1 MIRPTASQPQA
12 RDAAPTAHAGRA
24 AGAQAPRD
32 EVQIGSRERVKDPK
46 TGLYR
51 DHGDGHKYMGWNE
64 GLAKLSRD
72 MDRSA
77 ALGVGPLGASVASQI
92 ERVLSDKTPT
102 EDLQVLADRA
112 MAEKGMPMSFPPEV
126 TAEVAAIRGAA
137 EPRDAS
143 VRDLRHLPWNSI
155 DNGELDPKTLE
166 LVNSSQDLDQ
176 LTCAERLPDDSI
188 KIRVAIAD
196 VDSLATKGSAID
208 RHAMRQGMTVYTDD
222 KIYPMLPRE
231 LSEDLTSLDPGVD
244 RMAMVKEYTV
254 RPDGTLADE
263 SVYQA
268 YVHNHAKLAY
278 NPVNDWMEGKGPTPP
293 PLEDPKIQEQV
304 RLQDEAAQRIKTSRF
319 ENGAIEFESRESR
332 AQLDEKKEKVL
343 ALVLHQRNRATE
355 TIENLMVAANQV
367 TARFLE
373 SKGMPSLRRV
383 VKTPEKW
390 DRIVEYAK
398 TKGTNLPR
406 SANSGALNA
415 FLLDQKAKDPERFPD
430 VCLSIVKMMGRGEY
444 MVEVPGEDAT
454 GHFAL
459 AVSDYAHSTAPNRR
473 GPDLV
478 GQRIE
483 KAAARGEQ
491 CPYTREEL
499 EDLAA
504 HFTKQENDISKVE
517 RQVSKSAAAKL
528 LKPQIGESFSGFITG
543 SSPKGVWVRIGDP
556 PVEGKVSKGGG
567 MTKVGDQ
574 VKVKLVSVNVE
585 KGFIDFA
592 VEK

>member
-1 MIRPTASQPQA
+1 MIRPTASQTQVGN
-12 RDAAPTAHAGRA
+12 AAPLANAGRA

-32 EVQIGSRERVKDPK
+32 EVQIGSPERVKDPV

-51 DHGDGHKYMGWNE
+51 DHGDGKKYMGWSE

-77 ALGVGPLGASVASQI
+77 ALGVGPLSGSIASQI
-92 ERVLSDKTPT
+92 EKVLSDKTPS

-112 MAEKGMPMSFPPEV
+112 MAQKGMALDFPPEV
-126 TAEVAAIRGAA
+126 TAQVAAIREAA
-137 EPRDAS
+137 KPGDAS
-143 VRDLRHLPWNSI
+143 IRDMRHLPWNSI

-188 KIRVAIAD
+188 RIRVAIAD
-196 VDSLATKGSAID
+196 VDGLAPKGSPID
-208 RHAMRQGMTVYTDD
+208 QHAMRNGMTVYTDD

-268 YVHNHAKLAY
+268 YVHNHAKMAY
-278 NPVNDWMEGKGPTPP
+278 NPVNDWFDGKGPTPP

-304 RLQDEAAQRIKTSRF
+304 RLQDEAAQRIKASRF
-319 ENGAIEFESRESR
+319 ENGAVEFESRESR
-332 AQLDEKKEKVL
+332 AQLDEKKTKVL
-343 ALVLHQRNRATE
+343 SLVLHQRNRATE
-355 TIENLMVAANQV
+355 LIENLMVAANQV
-367 TARFLE
+367 TARFVE
-373 SKGMPSLRRV
+373 ERGMPSLRRV

-398 TKGTNLPR
+398 TKGTTLPR
-406 SANSGALNA
+406 NADSAALNA
-415 FLLDQKAKDPERFPD
+415 FLLAQKDADPKRFPD
-430 VCLSIVKMMGRGEY
+430 VCLSVVKMMGRGEY
-444 MVEVPGEDAT
+444 MVEVPGEEAT

-459 AVSDYAHSTAPNRR
+459 AVTDYAHSTAPNRR

-483 KAAARGEQ
+483 KAAVRGEA
-491 CPYTREEL
+491 CPYSREEL

-504 HFTKQENDISKVE
+504 HFTRQENDISKVE

-528 LKPQIGESFSGFITG
+528 LKPMIGQSFEGFITG
-543 SSPKGVWVRIGDP
+543 SGPKGVWIRIGDP

-567 MTKVGDQ
+567 TTKVGEE

-592 VEK
+592 VQK